1 MMLVHENHNIIR
13 KDVESMNMQT
23 NSALDGGIHMTG
35 HIVDRIFDKNGNLI
49 NTIEGHNLV
58 VNSFLNMVM
67 ALAKGEAGY
76 SGIGYWAIGSGEDS
90 WDSSTPDPDITA
102 THLTTEI
109 GRVAIAPSEIKFLDS
124 DNTESNTPT
133 NILQIKH
140 MFTNSECNGKWREF
154 GLFGG
159 NATETA
165 DSGILINK
173 RHHSIITKTSDMSIE
188 RTMTFTLS
196 LTQGE

>member
-1 MMLVHENHNIIR
+1 MLVHENHNIIR

-23 NSALDGGIHMTG
+23 NSALNGGIHMTG
-35 HIVDRIFDKNGNLI
+35 HIIDRIFDKDGNLI
-49 NTIEGHNLV
+49 DTIEGHNLV

-76 SGIGYWAIGSGEDS
+76 SGIGYWAIGSGEDN

-124 DNTESNTPT
+124 DNAESNTPT

-140 MFTNSECNGKWREF
+140 MFTNNECNGKWREF

-159 NATETA
+159 NATGTA

-196 LTQGE
+196 LA